1 MNFNDYGLMAT
12 FKSAKDIY
20 HACEKVRDAG
30 YTKWES
36 YTPFP
41 LHGLDKAMGMTRSN
55 VPRFTLIGGLTGFT
69 LATLMVWVSVFYE
82 VRWMRFGN
90 FASLMAIF
98 ISCKMA
104 NLILKGQNCL
114 LRTKP

>member
-36 YTPFP
+36 YTPF
-41 LHGLDKAMGMTRSN
+41 LFM
-55 VPRFTLIGGLTGFT
+55 GLTRQ
-69 LATLMVWVSVFYE
+69 WE
-82 VRWMRFGN
+82 
-90 FASLMAIF
+90 
-98 ISCKMA
+98 
-104 NLILKGQNCL
+104 
-114 LRTKP
+114 